1 MAYYVHQGSNGNKVV
16 VEVWS
21 FDHKAYYEMGNVL
34 SRLGFGGVR
43 HSNMMLSFTE
53 TA

>member
-16 VEVWS
+16 DEVWS
-21 FDHKAYYEMGNVL
+21 NDHGAYYEMGNVL
-34 SRLGFGGVR
+34 NRPGFGGVR
-43 HSNMMLSFTE
+43 HSNMMPSLTE

>member
-1 MAYYVHQGSNGNKVV
+1 MAYYVHQGSNDNKV

-21 FDHKAYYEMGNVL
+21 NDHRAYYEMGNVL

-43 HSNMMLSFTE
+43 HSNMMLSLTE